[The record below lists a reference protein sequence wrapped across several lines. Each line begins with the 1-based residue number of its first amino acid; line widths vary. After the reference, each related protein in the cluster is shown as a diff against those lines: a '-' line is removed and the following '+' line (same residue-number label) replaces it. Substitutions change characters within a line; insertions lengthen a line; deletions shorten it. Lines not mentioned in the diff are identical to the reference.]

1 MNTETKKLD
10 KCQVQLTVKLDAEEM
25 KKIVKDVEKA
35 FVREVKVPG
44 FRPGKVPVELI
55 RKDFAQGL
63 RAETEKMMCRRN
75 IAEAIKAAALDSVGV
90 ADVKDVKYG
99 ADGGEF
105 TAIVEVKP
113 VFKLPTYKGLK
124 ISRNDTTL
132 KEEDVQA
139 QIERLRIAHGKFE
152 DAKDGDLVAE
162 GDYVQI
168 DYDGTADGKPI
179 AEIAPE
185 AKIVASGKGFWL
197 QVEEGRFLPEIL
209 EALKGMKVGETKE
222 GVKAKFDKEA
232 APEPLKGVE
241 AQYSLAV
248 KALRRRILPDD
259 AELAKLAKAES
270 FEALVADM
278 RKKMQAHADAQEAAR
293 RQDEVMNMLLK
304 KCDFDVPGIQ
314 VRNASDRYLMELA
327 QRAQQTGLDA
337 SYFDKNRDRIKKDA
351 DEAAERQVR
360 MWYIVEAIAKQE
372 KIEADED
379 SLGQKV
385 IEFILAN
392 AK

>member
-35 FVREVKVPG
+35 FVREAKVPG

-63 RAETEKMMCRRN
+63 RAETEKMMFRRN

-113 VFKLPTYKGLK
+113 VFKLPAYKGLK

-185 AKIVASGKGFWL
+185 AKIVASGRGFWL

-278 RKKMQAHADAQEAAR
+278 RKRMQAHADAQEAAR
-293 RQDEVMNMLLK
+293 REDEVMNMLLK

-314 VRNASDRYLMELA
+314 VRNASDRFLMELA
-327 QRAQQTGLDA
+327 QRAQQSGLDA

-351 DEAAERQVR
+351 DESAERQVR
-360 MWYIVEAIAKQE
+360 MWYIVEAIAKEE
-372 KIEADED
+372 KIEADDD
-379 SLGQKV
+379 SLGKKV